1 MHHKIGEQGTSGQS
15 CILGFTMLSLN
26 QGEIILLKDH
36 EAGLG
41 GKYTAT
47 ISCSALSS
55 QNLV

>member
-1 MHHKIGEQGTSGQS
+1 MHHKTGEQGTSGQS
-15 CILGFTMLSLN
+15 CIMGFTMLSLN

-36 EAGLG
+36 EG

-47 ISCSALSS
+47 ISCLALSS